1 VGGVPPVGHTEPL
14 RTLIDRTLSRF
25 DTVWAAAGSAH
36 AVFPIVYE
44 LLVTITNGEIMD
56 LVEIRDAD

>member
-1 VGGVPPVGHTEPL
+1 MGHREPL

-36 AVFPIVYE
+36 AVFPIAYR
-44 LLVTITNGEIMD
+44 LLVSITDGEVMD